1 MTDETDPS
9 HTTGG
14 HASRGRRSRD
24 GAQVPF
30 HAKHSWA
37 RVCTFPPCSEC
48 APAQS
53 LCPVVVLSA
62 ALAADWR
69 ARRYRQQNSG
79 TGYRKNKQDG
89 LLFAM
94 GTMILLVSL
103 FSV

>member
-1 MTDETDPS
+1 MRFS
-9 HTTGG
+9 
-14 HASRGRRSRD
+14 
-24 GAQVPF
+24 
-30 HAKHSWA
+30 
-37 RVCTFPPCSEC
+37 

-53 LCPVVVLSA
+53 SCPAVVLS
-62 ALAADWR
+62 AADWR